1 MQKHAQSTR
10 AQSQRACACQDPVR
24 SRRHPRWL
32 LPPKGNAQLQLGAK
46 LHAFVCWW
54 WVPGAPWGTRVPWTV
69 PLSCTGG
76 YKDGSTEVRSTQLP
90 IHPTDG
96 RVERGGRVNGA
107 RLSNANPKPQ
117 PIFTNPTATTTTGA
131 KDQSDPPTKTRRLGW
146 PHCRRSCLCIS
157 RARVCQRRGCS
168 WPHQAATRH
177 LRRLRGFDV
186 TSCPPEPR

>member
-1 MQKHAQSTR
+1 MPGPSAIAQAPKVVVASKG
-10 AQSQRACACQDPVR
+10 QRPTPTGSEATCICV
-24 SRRHPRWL
+24 L
-32 LPPKGNAQLQLGAK
+32 
-46 LHAFVCWW
+46 VV
-54 WVPGAPWGTRVPWTV
+54 VPGAPWGTRVPWTV

>member
-1 MQKHAQSTR
+1 MVVA
-10 AQSQRACACQDPVR
+10 
-24 SRRHPRWL
+24 
-32 LPPKGNAQLQLGAK
+32 PKDNAQLQLGAK
-46 LHAFVCWW
+46 LHAFICVLVVVVRCAMGN
-54 WVPGAPWGTRVPWTV
+54 PGAMEPCRCRAPAVT
-69 PLSCTGG
+69 
-76 YKDGSTEVRSTQLP
+76 KDGSTEVRSTQLP